1 MTIPVRRPETV
12 AVLLATVSGFVDAFV
27 YLRIFPVFTANQSG
41 NLILAGVAIGQGH
54 WAEAS
59 ASAVSLVLYV
69 TGAAIGVAAFD
80 RALAGGRPRLLG
92 ALGAEIAVLVA
103 LVVTAL
109 VLGRGNTVSSDVD
122 TPVLLI
128 VGVTALAMGLQGMAL
143 RKVRNVGV
151 LTTGGTGNVTT
162 IGERLGRL
170 GTRERKSS
178 DELALDVIGWVV
190 ALYVGGA
197 IVGSLAASV
206 RGTGPIPL
214 LLAVVGVVAAIVLTW
229 TRSARAPGSG

>member
-1 MTIPVRRPETV
+1 VSTPVRRPETV

-41 NLILAGVAIGQGH
+41 NLVLAGIAVGQGH

-59 ASAVSLVLYV
+59 ASAVSLALYMA
-69 TGAAIGVAAFD
+69 GAGIGVAAFD
-80 RALAGGRPRLLG
+80 RALTGGRPRLMG
-92 ALGAEIAVLVA
+92 ALGAEIAVLAA

-109 VLGRGNTVSSDVD
+109 VLGRGNTASSDVD
-122 TPVLLI
+122 VPVLLI

-143 RKVRNVGV
+143 RKVRSVGV

-170 GTRERKSS
+170 GTRQGESS
-178 DELALDVIGWVV
+178 DELALDVVGWVV

-197 IVGSLAASV
+197 ILGSLAASL
-206 RGTGPIPL
+206 RGTGPLPL
-214 LLAVVGVVAAIVLTW
+214 LLAVAGVVAAIVLTW
-229 TRSARAPGSG
+229 TRAGRVPGSG

>member
-1 MTIPVRRPETV
+1 VSTPVRRPETV

-41 NLILAGVAIGQGH
+41 NLVLAGIAIGQGH

-59 ASAVSLVLYV
+59 ASAVSLALYMA
-69 TGAAIGVAAFD
+69 GAGIGVAAFD
-80 RALAGGRPRLLG
+80 RALTGGRPRLMG
-92 ALGAEIAVLVA
+92 ALGAEIAVLAA

-109 VLGRGNTVSSDVD
+109 VLGRGNTASSDVD
-122 TPVLLI
+122 VPVLLI

-143 RKVRNVGV
+143 RKVRSVGV

-170 GTRERKSS
+170 GTRQGESS
-178 DELALDVIGWVV
+178 DELALDVVGWVV

-197 IVGSLAASV
+197 ILGSLAASL
-206 RGTGPIPL
+206 RGTGPLPL
-214 LLAVVGVVAAIVLTW
+214 LLAVAGVVAAIVLTW
-229 TRSARAPGSG
+229 TRAGRVPGSG

>member
-1 MTIPVRRPETV
+1 MSTPVRRPETV

-41 NLILAGVAIGQGH
+41 NLVLAGIAIGQGH

-59 ASAVSLVLYV
+59 ASAVSLALYMA
-69 TGAAIGVAAFD
+69 GAGIGVAAFD
-80 RALAGGRPRLLG
+80 RALTGGRPRLMG
-92 ALGAEIAVLVA
+92 ALGAEIAVLAA

-109 VLGRGNTVSSDVD
+109 VLGRGNTASSDVD
-122 TPVLLI
+122 VPVLLI

-143 RKVRNVGV
+143 RKVRSVGV

-170 GTRERKSS
+170 GTRQGESS
-178 DELALDVIGWVV
+178 DELALDVVGWVV

-197 IVGSLAASV
+197 VLGSLAASL
-206 RGTGPIPL
+206 RGTGPLPL
-214 LLAVVGVVAAIVLTW
+214 LLAVAGVVAAIVLTW
-229 TRSARAPGSG
+229 TRAGRVPGSG

>member
-1 MTIPVRRPETV
+1 MTTPVRRPETV

-27 YLRIFPVFTANQSG
+27 YLRVFPVFTANQSG
-41 NLILAGVAIGQGH
+41 NLVLAGIAIGQGH

-59 ASAVSLVLYV
+59 ASAVSLALYMA
-69 TGAAIGVAAFD
+69 GAGSGVAAFD
-80 RALAGGRPRLLG
+80 RALTGGRPRLMG
-92 ALGAEIAVLVA
+92 ALGAEIAVLAA

-109 VLGRGNTVSSDVD
+109 VLGRGNAASSDVD
-122 TPVLLI
+122 IPVLLI

-143 RKVRNVGV
+143 RKVRSVGV

-170 GTRERKSS
+170 GTRQRGSS
-178 DELALDVIGWVV
+178 DELALDVVGWVV

-197 IVGSLAASV
+197 VLGSLAASL
-206 RGTGPIPL
+206 RGTGPLPL
-214 LLAVVGVVAAIVLTW
+214 LLAVAGVVAAIVLTW
-229 TRSARAPGSG
+229 TRAGRFPGSG

>member
-1 MTIPVRRPETV
+1 MTTPVRRPETV

-41 NLILAGVAIGQGH
+41 NLVLAGIAVGQGH

-59 ASAVSLVLYV
+59 ASAVSLALYMA
-69 TGAAIGVAAFD
+69 GAGIGVAAFD
-80 RALAGGRPRLLG
+80 RALTGGRPRLLG
-92 ALGAEIAVLVA
+92 ALGAEIAVLAA
-103 LVVTAL
+103 LVMTAL
-109 VLGRGNTVSSDVD
+109 VLGRGDTASSDVD
-122 TPVLLI
+122 IPVLLI

-143 RKVRNVGV
+143 RKVRSVGV

-170 GTRERKSS
+170 GTRERESS
-178 DELALDVIGWVV
+178 DELALDVVGWVV

-197 IVGSLAASV
+197 VLGSLAASL
-206 RGTGPIPL
+206 RGTGPFPL
-214 LLAVVGVVAAIVLTW
+214 LLAVAGVVAVIVLTW
-229 TRSARAPGSG
+229 TRAGRVPGSG

>member
-1 MTIPVRRPETV
+1 MTTPVRRPETV

-27 YLRIFPVFTANQSG
+27 YLRVFPVFTANQSG
-41 NLILAGVAIGQGH
+41 NLVLAGIAIGQGH

-59 ASAVSLVLYV
+59 ASAVSLALYMA
-69 TGAAIGVAAFD
+69 GAGIGVAAFD
-80 RALAGGRPRLLG
+80 RALTGGRPRLLG
-92 ALGAEIAVLVA
+92 ALGAEIAVLAA

-109 VLGRGNTVSSDVD
+109 VLGRGNTASSDVD

-143 RKVRNVGV
+143 RKVRSVGV

-170 GTRERKSS
+170 GTRERESS
-178 DELALDVIGWVV
+178 DELALDVVGWVV

-197 IVGSLAASV
+197 VLGSLAASL
-206 RGTGPIPL
+206 RGTGPLPL
-214 LLAVVGVVAAIVLTW
+214 LLAVAGVVAAIVLTW
-229 TRSARAPGSG
+229 TRGGRVPGSG